1 MATVNGDNYA
11 KALDP
16 TPSSNQLDPAAW
28 GSKVRCQF
36 DVYEA
41 AAAADGT
48 LIRIAKVPKG
58 ARLLDVIVAFDD
70 LGTGAYLAVQTEDG
84 SAEEIHANIDV
95 SSAAGQAQGV
105 KVDFFGYQ
113 FTADTVIVLEVET
126 AAITGTIHTAVLYT
140 YQ

>member
-1 MATVNGDNYA
+1 MTTVNGTNYA

-16 TPSSNQLDPAAW
+16 TPESNQLAPGVWA
-28 GSKVRCQF
+28 GKVRCQC

-48 LIRIAKVPKG
+48 LIRIAKLPKG
-58 ARLLDVIVAFDD
+58 AHLIDVIVAFDD

-105 KVDFFGYQ
+105 KVDWLGKKM
-113 FTADTVIVLEVET
+113 TAETVIVLEVES
-126 AAITGTIHTAVLYT
+126 AAITGTINTCVLYAT
-140 YQ
+140 E